1 MEIKFRGI
9 AKSTGEFV
17 YGYFYE
23 NWDGKYLI
31 RVQKDWHFIDY
42 EIKKETLGQ
51 FTGLKDKNG
60 KDIYVGDIVEIIWD
74 YIQEDLIDKRKLE
87 ITISKGAVRVDDLV
101 LTENFDLKDVEV
113 IGNKYEH

>member
-1 MEIKFRGI
+1 MEIKFRALVEYPSGE
-9 AKSTGEFV
+9 KEWLYYTTKTGKIISDLYVSEKV
-17 YGYFYE
+17 R
-23 NWDGKYLI
+23 KVI
-31 RVQKDWHFIDY
+31 IDD
-42 EIKKETLGQ
+42 LQ
-51 FTGLKDKNG
+51 DTGLKDKNG